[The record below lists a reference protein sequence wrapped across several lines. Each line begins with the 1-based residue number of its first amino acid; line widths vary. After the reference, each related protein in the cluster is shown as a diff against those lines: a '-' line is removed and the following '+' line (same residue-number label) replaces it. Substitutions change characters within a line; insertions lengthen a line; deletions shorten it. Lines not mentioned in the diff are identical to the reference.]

1 MPSKNSPALSLA
13 ALDQLIVR
21 REINLTRLEEQLE
34 TFGAP
39 IAARQAVETAISIAK
54 VALERLE
61 RERAAIVTRDM

>member
-21 REINLTRLEEQLE
+21 REINLTRLAEQLE

-39 IAARQAVETAISIAK
+39 SAGRKAVETAISIAK